1 MVDVAPLLALAAVHL
16 AGNLTPGANFVLISQ
31 VSATQSRTAGAAAGL
46 GLTLGAV
53 LWATAAAIGLG
64 FLGYLSWF
72 QETLRLLGGA
82 YLLYLGATMILGPR
96 HAMPRAVRLSTSQAF
111 RTGLLM
117 NLSNPYC
124 LIFFGGTFAA
134 LIPPGSPAWMRAAAV
149 GVILVDALVWYSVLA
164 AMFSSGP
171 IQSWYRGL
179 RRWLDRVVG
188 SVLGALGLHL
198 ILSSR

>member
-64 FLGYLSWF
+64 FLSYLSWF

-82 YLLYLGATMILGPR
+82 YLLYLGTRLILAPR
-96 HAMPRAVRLSTSQAF
+96 QTAPTPVPLSRLRAF

-134 LIPPGSPAWMRAAAV
+134 LIPAGSPAWMRAAAV

-164 AMFSSGP
+164 ALFSSGP
-171 IQSWYRGL
+171 IQSWHRRL
-179 RRWLDRVVG
+179 RRWLDRIVG
-188 SVLGALGLHL
+188 SVLGALGLQL
-198 ILSSR
+198 MLSSR